1 MGDDNLWADVVV
13 ERVGG
18 GRAALYNLVGAKLL
32 NTLRHAIYSLV
43 SMSTDSPTNISEFSE
58 LLDRPK

>member
-18 GRAALYNLVGAKLL
+18 GCAAMYNLVGAKLQ
-32 NTLRHAIYSLV
+32 NTSRHAIYLLV
-43 SMSTDSPTNISEFSE
+43 STLVDSSTNGESSE
-58 LLDRPK
+58 LLD

>member
-18 GRAALYNLVGAKLL
+18 GFTAMYNLVGAKFQ
-32 NTLRHAIYSLV
+32 NTSRHAIYLLV
-43 SMSTDSPTNISEFSE
+43 STETDSSTNGESSE
-58 LLDRPK
+58 LLN